1 MKKLIAM
8 AGVLFFLVAVFSFLP
23 YRGYAINPQPEPP
36 GDKAK
41 SSIVVNESYIGT
53 IIKIEGNKITVRDGK
68 GIEKIITGAIAGLK
82 IGSKVK
88 VTTRNGLTWL
98 NPQPEPPA
106 PKYNPAAGT
115 STPEAPGRPPKTSPN
130 LK

>member
-1 MKKLIAM
+1 MKKFFAM
-8 AGVLFFLVAVFSFLP
+8 AGVLLFLLVILFFVP
-23 YRGYAINPQPEPP
+23 CEGYAINPQPEPP
-36 GDKAK
+36 GDKTK
-41 SSIVVNESYIGT
+41 SGIVVNESYIGT
-53 IIKIEGNKITVRDGK
+53 IIKIEGNKITVRDDR
-68 GIEKIITGAIAGLK
+68 GIEKIVTGAIAGLK

-88 VTTRNGLTWL
+88 VTTKNGLTWL

-115 STPEAPGRPPKTSPN
+115 STPEAPGRPPKSSPN